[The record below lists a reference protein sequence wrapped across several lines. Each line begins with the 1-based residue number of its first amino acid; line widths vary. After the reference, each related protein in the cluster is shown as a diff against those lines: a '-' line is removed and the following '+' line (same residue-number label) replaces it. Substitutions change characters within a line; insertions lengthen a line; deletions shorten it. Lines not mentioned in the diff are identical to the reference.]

1 MPPDADT
8 GVRVDTASDAAF
20 EATVDALAAR
30 ITQLARATAHP
41 VVVALDGRS
50 GSGKST
56 LAARLAGR
64 LPGCGVIE
72 GDDFYAGGTGLRSDP
87 PAERAAACI
96 DWRRQRAVLQAL
108 RAGRT
113 ARWQA
118 FDWDAFDGSLC
129 ATPTVLAPAPVVLLE
144 GTYSA
149 RPELADLLDLRVRV
163 TTPDALRLARLQ
175 AREGGIGPWEAQ
187 WLDAEVAWFARP
199 DLAFDVT
206 VAT

>member
-1 MPPDADT
+1 MPPDAAL
-8 GVRVDTASDAAF
+8 RAAVDAD
-20 EATVDALAAR
+20 VDALVAR
-30 ITQLARATAHP
+30 IAQLAQGAGRP

-64 LPGCGVIE
+64 LPGCVAIA
-72 GDDFYAGGTGLRSDP
+72 GDDFYAGGTGLRGDP
-87 PAERAAACI
+87 PAARAAACI
-96 DWRRQRAVLQAL
+96 DWRRQRPVLQAL

-118 FDWDAFDGSLC
+118 YDWDAFDGSLC

-163 TTPDALRLARLQ
+163 TTPDAVRLARLQ

-187 WLDAEVAWFARP
+187 WLEAELAWFARP